1 VKRKETMHLR
11 TAEPG
16 AGAKT
21 RLRESRAGSYREGP
35 ADFYAAVELASL
47 RLSASR

>member
-1 VKRKETMHLR
+1 MRLR

-21 RLRESRAGSYREGP
+21 RLTGMTYDLVLVLGATAAGP
-35 ADFYAAVELASL
+35 TDVDFEPTLCV
-47 RLSASR
+47 

>member
-1 VKRKETMHLR
+1 MRLR

-21 RLRESRAGSYREGP
+21 RLTKKDADAGIKRNQCFFGGKL
-35 ADFYAAVELASL
+35 AMTKFAELGMIFG
-47 RLSASR
+47 